1 MRMRI
6 PISDIDGARL
16 IYFAAPAA
24 WSERIMSDWMASELR
39 PTSEL
44 FASGAAY
51 PVVSTQSTF
60 HAPLRQDD
68 LVDLVLGTVRVGRSS
83 FTVRTEARRLD
94 GTLAVAVETVHVYIE
109 GLDGELAPK
118 PLPPWLREPLVRGL
132 LEPVEEP

>member
-6 PISDIDGARL
+6 PMSDVDGARL
-16 IYFAAPAA
+16 IYFAAPAV
-24 WSERIMSDWMASELR
+24 WSERVMSDWMASELR

-60 HAPLRQDD
+60 HAPLPQDD
-68 LVDLVLGTVRVGRSS
+68 LVDLVFGTARVGRSS

-94 GTLAVAVETVHVYIE
+94 GTLAVSVETVHVYVE
-109 GLDGELAPK
+109 SLDGELAPT
-118 PLPPWLREPLVRGL
+118 PLPAWLREPLIRGL
-132 LEPVEEP
+132 LEPVEGP

>member
-24 WSERIMSDWMASELR
+24 WSERVMSDWMASELR

-44 FASGAAY
+44 FASGTAF

-94 GTLAVAVETVHVYIE
+94 GTLAVTVETVHVYVE
-109 GLDGELAPK
+109 GLDGELSPTPMPA
-118 PLPPWLREPLVRGL
+118 WLRAPLVRGL
-132 LEPVEEP
+132 LEPVEEL